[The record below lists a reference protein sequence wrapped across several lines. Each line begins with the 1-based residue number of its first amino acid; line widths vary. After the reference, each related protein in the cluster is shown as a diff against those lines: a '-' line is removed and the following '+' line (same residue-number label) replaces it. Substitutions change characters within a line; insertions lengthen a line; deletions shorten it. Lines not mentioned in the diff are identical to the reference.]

1 MAVEFLQILLYST
14 CVCANMAQILRKKD
28 TITVDDMKKEAE
40 REARTMWQFVRT
52 FLKWLVIAGVT
63 GGIGGLVG
71 SAFHLSV
78 NWAAAFRAAH
88 PWLLWLLPI
97 GGLLIAAIY
106 RLTKM
111 ENKNTNAIIDAIHF
125 GDKVPLLLV
134 PAIYLSTVITH
145 LFGGSAGR
153 EGAAL
158 QIGGSLGCYIGQL
171 FHLDEK
177 DMRIAT
183 LCGMSAVFSALFG
196 TPLTATIFA
205 LEVISVGVFYYSA
218 LVPCIVAS
226 LAALAISNAFGI
238 APTHFT
244 FALTAAPR
252 LLLLRV
258 AALAAVCSLM
268 SILFCVTMHGT
279 ERLFAGRIQN
289 PWLRIA
295 AGGDAQP
302 RVLDA
307 AGKEPLR
314 AVHGHAK
321 EDAHERAHGGERRHA
336 QQQQPRRGRE
346 RERKVR
352 RRDAEGIRDRQ
363 RRERR
368 DDARHERGVIKHA
381 HADDLE
387 REDRR
392 RQRRAEQG
400 REHGAHAAERGDAH
414 VLFIEVEQ
422 LPDVTAE
429 AAADLQRSALAPGAA
444 AEQVRNNGRQIDRRH
459 EQQRHLVAEVDG
471 VDDGVGVLVFHFGQ
485 AVNGRDEQAAYGQQP
500 QQPRVRG
507 AKRRRPV
514 HAQVKGRADQP
525 ADAAGHARDHE
536 PLEKRAH
543 ELPHGARLAFGLFFH
558 IVHGDGVLFAQNLR
572 HISAYASTIQQ
583 NLQKFHRH
591 T

>member
-1 MAVEFLQILLYST
+1 
-14 CVCANMAQILRKKD
+14 MAQILRKKD

-244 FALTAAPR
+244 FALTAVPK

-295 AGGDAQP
+295 AGGAIVVVLTLLVDTGTTTAPAWTSSPAPSRAGRP
-302 RVLDA
+302 RRTHFSGSCCSPLSPSA
-307 AGKEPLR
+307 AGSR
-314 AVHGHAK
+314 AA
-321 EDAHERAHGGERRHA
+321 RSCRRFSSA
-336 QQQQPRRGRE
+336 RRSAVCSADCSASRPDLPRRSDSCACSAARSIA
-346 RERKVR
+346 RSR
-352 RRDAEGIRDRQ
+352 R
-363 RRERR
+363 
-368 DDARHERGVIKHA
+368 
-381 HADDLE
+381 
-387 REDRR
+387 
-392 RQRRAEQG
+392 
-400 REHGAHAAERGDAH
+400 
-414 VLFIEVEQ
+414 
-422 LPDVTAE
+422 
-429 AAADLQRSALAPGAA
+429 SC
-444 AEQVRNNGRQIDRRH
+444 
-459 EQQRHLVAEVDG
+459 
-471 VDDGVGVLVFHFGQ
+471 
-485 AVNGRDEQAAYGQQP
+485 
-500 QQPRVRG
+500 
-507 AKRRRPV
+507 
-514 HAQVKGRADQP
+514 
-525 ADAAGHARDHE
+525 
-536 PLEKRAH
+536 
-543 ELPHGARLAFGLFFH
+543 
-558 IVHGDGVLFAQNLR
+558 
-572 HISAYASTIQQ
+572 
-583 NLQKFHRH
+583 
-591 T
+591 

>member
-1 MAVEFLQILLYST
+1 
-14 CVCANMAQILRKKD
+14 
-28 TITVDDMKKEAE
+28 MKKEAE
-40 REARTMWQFVRT
+40 REARTMWEFICT
-52 FLKWLVIAGVT
+52 FLKWLIIAGVT

-78 NWAAAFRAAH
+78 NWAATFRAAH
-88 PWLLWLLPI
+88 PWLLWLLPV

-145 LFGGSAGR
+145 LFGGS
-153 EGAAL
+153 
-158 QIGGSLGCYIGQL
+158 LGCYVGQL

-226 LAALAISNAFGI
+226 LVALAISNAFGI

-295 AGGDAQP
+295 AGGAIVVVLTLLVGTGDYNGAGMDVITRAIEGGQAAPDAFFWKLLFTAVTIGSGFKGGEVVP
-302 RVLDA
+302 TFFIGATLGCVLGGLLGIPAGFA
-307 AGKEPLR
+307 AALGLVCVFCGAVNCPIASIVLSIELFGAGQLVYFALACGIAYMLSGYFGLYSSQKILYSKLR
-314 AVHGHAK
+314 TEFINIHAK
-321 EDAHERAHGGERRHA
+321 
-336 QQQQPRRGRE
+336 
-346 RERKVR
+346 
-352 RRDAEGIRDRQ
+352 
-363 RRERR
+363 
-368 DDARHERGVIKHA
+368 
-381 HADDLE
+381 
-387 REDRR
+387 
-392 RQRRAEQG
+392 
-400 REHGAHAAERGDAH
+400 
-414 VLFIEVEQ
+414 
-422 LPDVTAE
+422 
-429 AAADLQRSALAPGAA
+429 
-444 AEQVRNNGRQIDRRH
+444 
-459 EQQRHLVAEVDG
+459 
-471 VDDGVGVLVFHFGQ
+471 
-485 AVNGRDEQAAYGQQP
+485 
-500 QQPRVRG
+500 
-507 AKRRRPV
+507 
-514 HAQVKGRADQP
+514 
-525 ADAAGHARDHE
+525 
-536 PLEKRAH
+536 
-543 ELPHGARLAFGLFFH
+543 
-558 IVHGDGVLFAQNLR
+558 
-572 HISAYASTIQQ
+572 
-583 NLQKFHRH
+583 
-591 T
+591 

>member
-1 MAVEFLQILLYST
+1 
-14 CVCANMAQILRKKD
+14 MAQILRKKD

-295 AGGDAQP
+295 AGGAIVV
-302 RVLDA
+302 VLTLLVGTGDYNGAGMDVITRAIEGGQRRTHFSGSCCSPPSPSA
-307 AGKEPLR
+307 AGSR
-314 AVHGHAK
+314 AA
-321 EDAHERAHGGERRHA
+321 RSCRRFSS
-336 QQQQPRRGRE
+336 
-346 RERKVR
+346 
-352 RRDAEGIRDRQ
+352 
-363 RRERR
+363 
-368 DDARHERGVIKHA
+368 AR
-381 HADDLE
+381 
-387 REDRR
+387 
-392 RQRRAEQG
+392 
-400 REHGAHAAERGDAH
+400 
-414 VLFIEVEQ
+414 
-422 LPDVTAE
+422 
-429 AAADLQRSALAPGAA
+429 RSAACSAGCSASRPDLLRRSGSCACSAA
-444 AEQVRNNGRQIDRRH
+444 RSTARSRR
-459 EQQRHLVAEVDG
+459 
-471 VDDGVGVLVFHFGQ
+471 
-485 AVNGRDEQAAYGQQP
+485 
-500 QQPRVRG
+500 
-507 AKRRRPV
+507 
-514 HAQVKGRADQP
+514 
-525 ADAAGHARDHE
+525 
-536 PLEKRAH
+536 
-543 ELPHGARLAFGLFFH
+543 
-558 IVHGDGVLFAQNLR
+558 
-572 HISAYASTIQQ
+572 SC
-583 NLQKFHRH
+583 
-591 T
+591 